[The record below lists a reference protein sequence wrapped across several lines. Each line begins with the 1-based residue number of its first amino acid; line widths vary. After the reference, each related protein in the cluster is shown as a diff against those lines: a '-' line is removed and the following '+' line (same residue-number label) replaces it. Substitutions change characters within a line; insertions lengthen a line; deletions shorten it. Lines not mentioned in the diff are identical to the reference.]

1 MARSETAKKDLSL
14 ETTVSRPSSSARV
27 KHYLKEAAFWT
38 ALIAAFVFFM
48 FPLYWMFITSLKPR
62 AEVEITP
69 PTLLPLVDF
78 QPTLKNY
85 VDVFLKDRAA
95 TGMAEVDPE
104 AARELSRFP
113 ETLTN
118 SIIITSVTTVLAV
131 LLGTLAAYVF
141 SRFRIKGESDMLFFI
156 LSTRM
161 LPPVVVLVPIFLMF
175 SQPGLLLN
183 NVLQQIP
190 IPPLQAFGESIKG
203 FTLRDSYLGITLLYI
218 TVGLPFVVW
227 MMKGFFDEIPKEYEE
242 AAMID
247 GYSRLEAIWKIVLPE
262 AFPAMLATSV
272 FVIITAWNEFVFVLL
287 LNRRAAT
294 TVPPFLYSIIGYG
307 QVEWGRM
314 AATSVLFLLPVV
326 IFTFLARQHLL
337 RGVTFGAVRR

>member
-1 MARSETAKKDLSL
+1 M
-14 ETTVSRPSSSARV
+14 ETTVSRTSKSARV
-27 KHYLKEAAFWT
+27 EYYLKEAAFWI
-38 ALIAAFVFFM
+38 ALIVAFAFFM
-48 FPLYWMFITSLKPR
+48 FPLYWMFVTSLKPR
-62 AEVEITP
+62 AEVELTP
-69 PTLLPLVDF
+69 PTLVPLVDF
-78 QPTLKNY
+78 QPTFRNY

-95 TGMAEVDPE
+95 AGLAEVDVE
-104 AARELSRFP
+104 AARELSQFP
-113 ETLTN
+113 ETLSN
-118 SIIITSVTTVLAV
+118 SIIITSATTVLAV
-131 LLGTLAAYVF
+131 LLGTLAAYAF
-141 SRFRIKGESDMLFFI
+141 SRFQIKGEADMLFFI

-161 LPPVVVLVPIFLMF
+161 LPPVVVLIPIFLMF
-175 SQPGLLLN
+175 SQPGVLIN

-190 IPPLQAFGESIKG
+190 IPFIQAFGESIKD
-203 FTLRDSYLGITLLYI
+203 FTLRDSYVGITLLYI
-218 TVGLPFVVW
+218 TMGLPFVVW
-227 MMKGFFDEIPKEYEE
+227 MMKGFFDEIPREYEE

-262 AFPAMLATSV
+262 AFPAMLATAV

-287 LNRRAAT
+287 LNRQGAT

-326 IFTFLARQHLL
+326 IFTFLARNHLL